1 MKVYLFIVT
10 YIWSGESKRR
20 KWVSP
25 CVYNTELEAK
35 AVAYD
40 NNWPYN
46 WSDLKFYV
54 KSVKV

>member
-10 YIWSGESKRR
+10 YIWRGESKRR

-35 AVAYD
+35 AAAYGS
-40 NNWPYN
+40 
-46 WSDLKFYV
+46 WSYYWTDLKFYV